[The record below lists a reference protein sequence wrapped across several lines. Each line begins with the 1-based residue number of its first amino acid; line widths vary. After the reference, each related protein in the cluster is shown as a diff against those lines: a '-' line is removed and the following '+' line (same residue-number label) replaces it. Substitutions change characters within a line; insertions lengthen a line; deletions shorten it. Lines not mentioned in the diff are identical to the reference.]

1 MNVTLDKN
9 GNVSGV
15 LTISLVEED
24 YQAEVKKQLAEL
36 GRRRPIKGFRPGHVP
51 AGLLKKYYG
60 GQVTAEVVDQVVSR
74 ELTNYIRENNIDLLG
89 EPMLSPDTKVD
100 MVNEKDFSFK
110 FDLGFAPEFE
120 LKLDK
125 RVKVPYYNIEVSQEM
140 IDNQN
145 DAFKKRFGTQVAG
158 EVADEDA
165 LLRGSMVE
173 LAEDGTAKEDG
184 IKVERTIVSPK
195 YLKDDD
201 EKAKFVGKKVGD
213 ELVFN
218 PGKGAGG
225 NVTELAAMLNIDK
238 DQAADV
244 KSDFNFKVE
253 EILVN
258 KDAEM
263 GQELFDSVLG
273 KDVVKTEE
281 EYFEKVK
288 EMLAGQLKNDSNYRF
303 TLDAE
308 QVLKK
313 KVGDLEMPDD
323 FLKRYLVSINK
334 DADQAKIEEE
344 YPRTRE
350 EIVWQLIKE
359 KVARTYDV
367 KIEQDDLM
375 RLARIYA
382 SQQFAQYGMGNL
394 PDDMLDRYAGELLE
408 NKDYSREISRRAFE
422 DKVFATIRD
431 NVSLNEKTVTVEEF
445 NKLFEKDKK

>member
-218 PGKGAGG
+218 PSKGAGG

-273 KDVVKTEE
+273 KDVVKTEK

-313 KVGDLEMPDD
+313 KVGDLEMPDE

>member
-218 PGKGAGG
+218 PSKGAGG

-273 KDVVKTEE
+273 KGVVKTEE

-288 EMLAGQLKNDSNYRF
+288 EMLAGQLKNESNYRF

-313 KVGDLEMPDD
+313 KVGDLEMPDE

-344 YPRTRE
+344 YPRTRQ

>member
-218 PGKGAGG
+218 PSKGAGG

-238 DQAADV
+238 DQATDV

-273 KDVVKTEE
+273 KDVVKTEK

>member
-218 PGKGAGG
+218 PSKGAGG

-273 KDVVKTEE
+273 KGVVKTEE

>member
-125 RVKVPYYNIEVSQEM
+125 RVKVPYYNIEVSQKM

-218 PGKGAGG
+218 PSKGAGG

-313 KVGDLEMPDD
+313 KVGDLEMPDE

>member
-110 FDLGFAPEFE
+110 FDLGFAPEFD

-145 DAFKKRFGTQVAG
+145 EAFKKRFGTQVAG

-218 PGKGAGG
+218 PSKGAGG

>member
-1 MNVTLDKN
+1 MNVRLDKN

-60 GQVTAEVVDQVVSR
+60 GQVTAEVVDQIVSR
-74 ELTNYIRENNIDLLG
+74 ELSEYIRNNNIDLLG
-89 EPMLSPDTKVD
+89 EPMLSVDTKVD

-110 FDLGFAPEFE
+110 FDLGFAPEFD

-125 RVKVPYYNIEVSQEM
+125 RVKVPYYNIEVSREM

-145 DAFKKRFGTQVAG
+145 EAFKKRFGTQVAG
-158 EVADEDA
+158 EIADEDS

-173 LAEDGTAKEDG
+173 LGEDGAAKADG
-184 IKVERTIVSPK
+184 INVDRTIVSPK
-195 YLKDDD
+195 YLKDND

-218 PGKGAGG
+218 PSKGAGG

-238 DQAADV
+238 DQAANV
-244 KSDFNFKVE
+244 NSDFTFKVE

-273 KDVVKTEE
+273 KGVVKTEE
-281 EYFEKVK
+281 EYIEKVK

-313 KVGDLEMPDD
+313 KVGELEMPDE

-334 DADQAKIEEE
+334 DTEPAKIEEE

-350 EIVWQLIKE
+350 EIIWQLIKE

-367 KIEQDDLM
+367 KIEHEDML

-431 NVSLNEKTVTVEEF
+431 NVTLNEKNVTVEEF

>member
-1 MNVTLDKN
+1 MNVTLDKT

-15 LTISLVEED
+15 LTISIVEDD
-24 YQAEVKKQLAEL
+24 YQAEVKKQLSEL

-60 GQVTAEVVDQVVSR
+60 GQVTAEVVDQIVSR
-74 ELTNYIRENNIDLLG
+74 ELTNYIRQNNIDLLG
-89 EPMLSPDTKVD
+89 EPMLSKDTKVD
-100 MVNEKDFSFK
+100 MVAEKDFSFK
-110 FDLGFAPEFE
+110 FDLGFAPEFD

-218 PGKGAGG
+218 PSKGAGG

>member
-100 MVNEKDFSFK
+100 MVNEKEFSFK

-145 DAFKKRFGTQVAG
+145 EAFKKRFGTQVAG

>member
-313 KVGDLEMPDD
+313 KVGDLEMPDE

-394 PDDMLDRYAGELLE
+394 PDDMLDRYVGELLE

>member
-218 PGKGAGG
+218 PSKGAGG

>member
-218 PGKGAGG
+218 PSKGAGG

-238 DQAADV
+238 DQATDV

-273 KDVVKTEE
+273 KDVVKTEK

-313 KVGDLEMPDD
+313 KVGDLEMPDE

>member
-218 PGKGAGG
+218 PSKGAGG

-238 DQAADV
+238 DQATDV

-273 KDVVKTEE
+273 KGVVKTEK

-313 KVGDLEMPDD
+313 KVGDLEMPDE

>member
-36 GRRRPIKGFRPGHVP
+36 GRRRPIKGFRPGHVL

-238 DQAADV
+238 DQATDV

-273 KDVVKTEE
+273 KGVVKTEE

>member
-273 KDVVKTEE
+273 KDVVKTEK

-313 KVGDLEMPDD
+313 KVGDLEMPDE

-394 PDDMLDRYAGELLE
+394 PDDMLDRYVGELLE